1 VSGGRP
7 TRPPLSPKEAWL
19 SDGRQVLHFR
29 PTLWDRWNQR
39 LAITSGE
46 LLADQPVPLL
56 KKRWEL
62 SREEA
67 LQLWAE
73 KRQQGWQVCPPQWVL
88 PAERQ
93 PRDGPQDTSMGRSAS
108 PPCF

>member
-1 VSGGRP
+1 VSSGRP
-7 TRPPLSPKEAWL
+7 TRPPLTPKEAWL

-29 PTLWDRWNQR
+29 PSLWDRWNQR
-39 LAITSGE
+39 LVITSGE

-67 LQLWAE
+67 LRLWAE
-73 KRQQGWQVCPPQWVL
+73 KRQQGWQLTTAQWQPPT
-88 PAERQ
+88 ERRQ
-93 PRDGPQDTSMGRSAS
+93 QLQGAQRDQYHQDVENR
-108 PPCF
+108 